1 MASPEKHSPQNRLY
15 SRMRKI
21 QAAIDN
27 LQQEMIWLMEDYNA
41 QRERNAP
48 SALTRKF
55 SNLTADAP
63 IANESGL
70 ARKSSEPAIESPSEP
85 SPKLDRPSFARKFN
99 QLTPQQRE
107 GLEEAMRSP
116 DLKRHDMKSTPKRRI
131 VPTHVGPGSAS
142 SPISVVSSQS
152 SPEDRPTCVQCGR
165 ETNGSQLCRKTY
177 CANTPASTP
186 DSSTAES
193 SPEQFSSESSA
204 ETATPSPNNHAYW
217 KLKEAEWH
225 SRRNQQLTSQESF
238 STLAERAKVRANELF
253 EDGFQ
258 RRRGEK
264 MKHWVTRIIEGIDA
278 GDLPF
283 MNSEALLTILKQVPD
298 FHVTEAEIAK
308 ANSFIDTADLH
319 PLYEFLSELEYH
331 LESVKSE
338 VSEDAFASGFSYK
351 AKGHRREN
359 VREWVKRLLNAVEQG
374 TNPFR
379 TLDGLENVFTR
390 VGRIKSGSEKPT
402 QKELLDAMN
411 NPQLLQR
418 LFKRLENFL
427 KQRTDTLRL

>member
-63 IANESGL
+63 QQARL

-116 DLKRHDMKSTPKRRI
+116 DLKRVDKRPSPKKRI
-131 VPTHVGPGSAS
+131 VPTHVAAGSAS
-142 SPISVVSSQS
+142 SPISVASSQS

-217 KLKEAEWH
+217 KMKEAEWH
-225 SRRNQQLTSQESF
+225 ARRNQQLASQESF

-283 MNSEALLTILKQVPD
+283 MNPEALRKILKQVPD
-298 FHVTEAEIAK
+298 FHVTEEEIAS
-308 ANSFIDTADLH
+308 ANAFINTADLQ
-319 PLYEFLSELEYH
+319 PLYELLSELEYH
-331 LESVKSE
+331 LENTKSE
-338 VSEDAFASGFSYK
+338 VTEDMFAPGFSYK
-351 AKGHRREN
+351 SKGHRRET
-359 VREWVKRLLNAVEQG
+359 VRAWVKRLLNAVEQG

-379 TLDGLENVFTR
+379 TLDGLENVYTR
-390 VGRIKSGSEKPT
+390 VGRVKAGGATPT
-402 QKELLDAMN
+402 RKELVDAFRN
-411 NPQLLQR
+411 LVQLKSLLQS
-418 LFKRLENFL
+418 LVIFL
-427 KQRTDTLRL
+427 DGGGNTSLRL

>member
-1 MASPEKHSPQNRLY
+1 
-15 SRMRKI
+15 MRKI

-41 QRERNAP
+41 QRERNPP

-63 IANESGL
+63 QQARL
-70 ARKSSEPAIESPSEP
+70 ARNPSEPAIESPSEP

-116 DLKRHDMKSTPKRRI
+116 DLKRVDKRPSPKKRI
-131 VPTHVGPGSAS
+131 VPTHVAAGSAS
-142 SPISVVSSQS
+142 SPISVASSQS

-283 MNSEALLTILKQVPD
+283 MNPEALRKILKQVPD

-359 VREWVKRLLNAVEQG
+359 VREWVKRLANSIAHGQ
-374 TNPFR
+374 NPFR
-379 TLDGLENVFTR
+379 TVDGLENVYTR
-390 VGRIKSGSEKPT
+390 VGRVKAGGVTPT
-402 QKELLDAMN
+402 RKEMLDAFRN
-411 NPQLLQR
+411 LVHLKSV
-418 LFKRLENFL
+418 LFSLVDFL
-427 KQRTDTLRL
+427 GGSGGKEKLRL

>member
-1 MASPEKHSPQNRLY
+1 MDSAEKTSPTNRIY
-15 SRMRKI
+15 KRIRQI
-21 QAAIDN
+21 QAAIDD
-27 LQQEMIWLMEDYNA
+27 LQQQVIFLLQDWETQQEETHPA
-41 QRERNAP
+41 
-48 SALTRKF
+48 SALTRQF
-55 SNLTADAP
+55 DT
-63 IANESGL
+63 L
-70 ARKSSEPAIESPSEP
+70 ASPSSTP
-85 SPKLDRPSFARKFN
+85 VADDSQRARFSRKWGE
-99 QLTPQQRE
+99 LTPQQRE
-107 GLEEAMRSP
+107 GLDESMRSP
-116 DLKRHDMKSTPKRRI
+116 DLKRHDMKQTPKRRI
-131 VPTHVGPGSAS
+131 VPTHVGGAGSSSSNPIHVLSTPPSSSAS
-142 SPISVVSSQS
+142 SSAPSS
-152 SPEDRPTCVQCGR
+152 T
-165 ETNGSQLCRKTY
+165 GSYYKNNLCTDNNPRQLCGKTVCY
-177 CANTPASTP
+177 NPTSPVSTP
-186 DSSTAES
+186 SS
-193 SPEQFSSESSA
+193 SSEP
-204 ETATPSPNNHAYW
+204 ETATPSPSNINYW
-217 KLKEAEWH
+217 REREKEWH
-225 SRRNQQLTSQESF
+225 NHRNKQIASQESF

-283 MNSEALLTILKQVPD
+283 MNSEALLTILKQAPD

>member
-48 SALTRKF
+48 SALTRQF
-55 SNLTADAP
+55 STLAAADAP
-63 IANESGL
+63 QRNP
-70 ARKSSEPAIESPSEP
+70 SEPAIESPSELP
-85 SPKLDRPSFARKFN
+85 KSPRASFARKFN
-99 QLTPQQRE
+99 QLTPRQKH

-116 DLKRHDMKSTPKRRI
+116 DLKKHDTKPTPKRRI
-131 VPTHVGPGSAS
+131 VPTHAS
-142 SPISVVSSQS
+142 NPISVASSQS

-177 CANTPASTP
+177 CPTSPASTP
-186 DSSTAES
+186 S
-193 SPEQFSSESSA
+193 SPEQFTSESSA

-217 KLKEAEWH
+217 KMKEAEWH
-225 SRRNQQLTSQESF
+225 ARRNQQLASQESF

-283 MNSEALLTILKQVPD
+283 MNPEALLTILKQAPD
-298 FHVTEAEIAK
+298 FHVTEEEIAS
-308 ANSFIDTADLH
+308 ANAFINTADLQ
-319 PLYEFLSELEYH
+319 PLYNLLSELEYH
-331 LESVKSE
+331 LENTKSD
-338 VSEDAFASGFSYK
+338 VTEDMFAPGFSYK
-351 AKGHRREN
+351 SKGHRRET
-359 VREWVKRLLNAVEQG
+359 VRAWVKRLLNAVEQG

-379 TLDGLENVFTR
+379 TVDGLENVYTR
-390 VGRIKSGSEKPT
+390 VGRVKAGGATPT
-402 QKELLDAMN
+402 RKELVDAFRN
-411 NPQLLQR
+411 LVQLKSLLQS
-418 LFKRLENFL
+418 LVIFL
-427 KQRTDTLRL
+427 DGGGNTSLRL